1 MGTGLGFARRGK
13 PAVQALLAAA
23 LFGAGIPFVKL
34 LVAEIDPV
42 PVAALLYLGSGAG
55 GAVVLLGRR
64 LRAGSDAHASHAAL
78 ARSDLPWL
86 AGAVL
91 SGGVAAPIVLMAG
104 LRSTPSATASLLL
117 NFETVAT
124 VLLAALLFREAV
136 GRRVW
141 MTVALVVAAGVFLSW
156 KPEDA
161 WGVST
166 GALGIMAA
174 CALWGLDN
182 NLTRKVSAKDPMA
195 IVAIKGLSAG
205 LFSLGLAFLVGAPIP
220 TGRLVVAVMLLGFA
234 SYGLSIALFVEAL
247 RDLGAARTGALF
259 GTAPFFGAALSFL
272 VAPGL
277 PGPAFLVPAA
287 LMAAGAVLL
296 FGEAHGHE
304 HHHHALA
311 HDHRHAHDDGHHA
324 HGSCEVGPGGYH
336 AHAHRHE
343 ATDHAHP
350 HTPDLHHRHDHADE
364 PAGDA

>member
-1 MGTGLGFARRGK
+1 MGINLGFARRAR
-13 PAVQALLAAA
+13 PVAQALLAAA
-23 LFGAGIPFVKL
+23 LFGAGVPFVKL

-42 PVAALLYLGSGAG
+42 PMAALLYLGSGAG

-64 LRAGSDAHASHAAL
+64 LGAGTDAHASHAPL

-86 AGAVL
+86 GGAVL
-91 SGGVAAPIVLMAG
+91 SGGVAAPIVLLAG

-141 MTVALVVAAGVFLSW
+141 AAAALVVAAGVFLSW
-156 KPEDA
+156 KPEDT
-161 WGVST
+161 WGVSA

-195 IVAIKGLSAG
+195 IVAIKGLAAG
-205 LFSLGLAFLVGAPIP
+205 LFSLVLALSLGVPIP
-220 TGRLVVAVMLLGFA
+220 TGPLAGEVMLLGFA
-234 SYGLSIALFVEAL
+234 SYGLSIALFVGAL

-259 GTAPFFGAALSFL
+259 GTAPFFGAAISFV

-277 PGPAFLVPAA
+277 PGTAFLVSAA

-296 FGEAHGHE
+296 FGEAHEHE

-311 HDHRHAHDDGHHA
+311 HDHRHAHDDGHHDHEHA
-324 HGSCEVGPGGYH
+324 PGEVSPGGYH

-343 ATDHAHP
+343 ATSHAHP
-350 HTPDLHHRHDHADE
+350 HAPDLHHGHDHPD
-364 PAGDA
+364 